1 MLVADI
7 HALLNDTMEEVTG
20 QSALVEED
28 LSNVVDI
35 GKMVFTADDIN
46 NNYKDAYVKSLLNRI
61 GRMVFVDRKYDGYA
75 PKVIKDAWEYGSI
88 MSKSR
93 VKVFDAETNPA
104 WTLTN
109 GQTVNQFEY
118 NAPSVETK
126 FYNEKTSWQI
136 ACSFTDIQLRQSFTS
151 PTEMN
156 RFLSMIE
163 NRIAMSMTVYIDN
176 MIMRTIN
183 NFIAEKIN
191 GNNGVV
197 DLLAAYIAAG
207 GDSTLTA
214 ATALYDKEFLRFAAM
229 TVMLY
234 KSRLNAPSTLF
245 NISTNNDNVTFTPDD
260 RMHLVF
266 VDNFAKAVDV
276 YLQSDTYHNELTSIG
291 GYETVPYWQGSGTS
305 YALADVT
312 KIYLE
317 STASGTAFEKNM
329 IVGVLFDEDALGVLN
344 ENRRT
349 TSSYNANGEYYNNF
363 YKCDTTYFN
372 DLAENGIIFMI
383 GTGAA

>member
-1 MLVADI
+1 MKITDI

-20 QSALVEED
+20 QSALVAED
-28 LSNVVDI
+28 LTNIVDI
-35 GKMVFTADDIN
+35 GKMIFTTTDIN
-46 NNYKDAYVKSLLNRI
+46 TDYKDPYVRSLLNRI
-61 GRMVFVDRKYDGYA
+61 GRMVFVDRKYNGYA
-75 PKVIKDAWEYGSI
+75 PKVLKDAWEYGSI

-93 VKVFDAETNPA
+93 AKVFDAETNPA

-136 ACSFTDIQLRQSFTS
+136 ACSFTDLQLKQSFTS
-151 PTEMN
+151 PEEMN
-156 RFLSMIE
+156 RFISMIE
-163 NRIAMSMTVYIDN
+163 NRIDMSMTMYIDN

-191 GNNGVV
+191 ANNGVV
-197 DLLAAYIAAG
+197 DLLAAYAAAT

-214 ATALYDKEFLRFAAM
+214 DKALYSKEFLRFSAM

-234 KSRLNAPSTLF
+234 KSRLNAPSALF
-245 NISTNNDNVTFTPDD
+245 NISSNSDNVTFTPDD

-305 YALADVT
+305 YALADT
-312 KIYLE
+312 TQINLT
-317 STASGTAFEKNM
+317 STAGGTAFNKNY

-372 DLAENGIIFMI
+372 DLMENGVIFMI
-383 GTGAA
+383 GTGTI